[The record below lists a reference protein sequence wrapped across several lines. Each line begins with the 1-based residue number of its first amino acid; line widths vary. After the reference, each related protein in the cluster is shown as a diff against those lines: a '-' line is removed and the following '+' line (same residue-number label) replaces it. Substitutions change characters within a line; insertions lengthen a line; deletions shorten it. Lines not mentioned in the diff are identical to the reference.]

1 MEIRIKKVHTLLDLV
16 VSVAVI
22 AAGVGLYFVLP
33 GWGIL
38 FCLIGVL
45 LIVFWKRASKR
56 VGESTLLKEIDVD
69 LVPECRDAL
78 IGFLEGDGE
87 LPELSKSDDGDHL
100 WMEVFFNKDEKVAYA
115 RLYDVAANNF
125 EPATGM
131 LELRG
136 PKAEKLISRIL

>member
-87 LPELSKSDDGDHL
+87 LPELRKSDDGDHL

-115 RLYDVAANNF
+115 RLYEVAANNF
-125 EPATGM
+125 EAATGM